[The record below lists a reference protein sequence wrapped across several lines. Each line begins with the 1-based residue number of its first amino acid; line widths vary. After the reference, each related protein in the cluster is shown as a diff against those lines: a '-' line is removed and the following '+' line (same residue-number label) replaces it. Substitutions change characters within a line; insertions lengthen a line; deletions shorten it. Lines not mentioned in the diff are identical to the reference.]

1 MTDERKRKELY
12 SNLLKDNY
20 DLPAYDKFTSDMTDE
35 NLRRELYDNLIA
47 DNYDLPAFEQFTSD
61 IIGDKLNTPAPTPQP
76 TAQQTTATA
85 QPKAPVKTVEQQ
97 SKERL
102 LDLAEKKFGT
112 RDENKLRQM
121 AQEQFGTTDPKEIQ
135 QIAKDYVQ
143 GGGMKPVQKKT
154 TPTTPTDPVQAAI
167 QEAYNTA
174 KATTSDPIKQG
185 EELANQLKQKA
196 VEMYGEENLPEL
208 TKNFQQAVKEETEN
222 RNVRE
227 QITNLSQDID
237 RLREEEVEKATDK
250 VIDEVAK
257 QKQKLNDKNSSIGDK
272 ARAAFRLNTMTGS
285 NTQGLYGP
293 NTGTIGQ
300 ELRNAN
306 VRQLDAA
313 KLILRDAKRMIAEAD
328 HNAQEGTFGKWW
340 ESSFAGGAA
349 RGFAQR
355 ITDLSTWDFGLSDV
369 EKGALLYDA
378 LNKADKG
385 EQLTPSEQALL
396 DAVTIN
402 ALTEQYFANQVGRG
416 YKAGQVS
423 AEAIPFMLE
432 MIINPASGIGTALS
446 SKLTRYAI
454 KRFGKAA
461 AKKGVKGFLAKAGTK
476 AVKYGTQAGGSILA
490 GGAMAT
496 TTGAGRTTAGAFERA
511 NEALMRGEKVDWGEA
526 WWDALKSSTISYSTE
541 MLGELFR
548 PIKSFI
554 GKGAGKLASSNFGKA
569 IRLDKVQRFID
580 DVSST
585 QLSQIVNDFEKNA
598 KWTGTFEE
606 YLEEVLDNTGQA
618 AFVGDQR
625 FRGADGRI
633 LFSNDPE
640 AVFNLENNIDT
651 FISVALLGGVFS
663 GIRTVGYRTPK
674 YKAKKEMINADEAGL
689 SAFNG
694 NSDLWNGFRNSLS
707 FGNVEEVKTVLRDV
721 MTNPDYTEQ
730 QKRAVWEY
738 AGKATAYKGI
748 LSSEQKRRAS
758 GEETQQQIDAE
769 MSFERGYN
777 SDEQAAH
784 DIALEMN
791 DEALGNRSAEERK
804 AAWDGVQQQIEDNA
818 DRVAETMRRDFANK
832 QHKTDGMVKE
842 VKVLDDEGNE
852 KVVYLVDGNVTML
865 QGGEQVDT
873 EQSDQQVYI
882 YDPQTDETKPIA
894 ATDIKGFVMAISHD
908 DLEEQI
914 QQARDLYVQQA
925 IDKAQGKITVN
936 IGDDIPLS
944 SGIMGK
950 VLAISEDG
958 EEITVGGIDE
968 NGNPQQEVMQRS
980 DLQAVADATAI
991 ESYYQRHPDIARA
1004 EESETAEEQQ
1014 PVAEE
1019 QQTETTEEQTPVAET
1034 ETPQEGEQP
1043 TQEDV
1048 IDDGFVGGI
1057 PAEYEKGMTLE
1068 WDDADGGRQTLIVT
1082 GNRFTRKPKAGGGME
1097 DVPDP
1102 EGRFYEVYD
1111 TAEGDLLHIH
1121 DSELER
1127 GMVGYYPATEEQPA
1141 EPTAETPAET
1151 PETPVEAET
1160 ESEAP
1165 ITPTEPQTSLTMPMR
1180 EVRGKQI
1187 PAYEQATPE
1196 QAHNYIYN
1204 TTGLDE
1210 ATADQFVQN
1219 QIDAADKH
1227 IADLQKR
1234 EPQIGTDIDAYQQAH
1249 DKWQDDMLRAQ
1260 ITKEQWE
1267 QVRELQHPTED
1278 NAGPQAPEAPQQPQ
1292 TLEQGP
1298 QQPAGVAQTNTE
1310 QEAEPTTEATPT
1322 AQQIYNDI
1330 TANSANPTGK
1340 IAATVQDRAKTL
1352 ATAKTKL
1359 DKAQADYDNAPY
1371 GKEENAMAKLDKAKA
1386 NYDAALADKQLWDE
1400 IKAQHD
1406 RVRNAALKEQQEKE
1420 KAAIEASEE
1429 RERQRQAEEL
1439 AKRQE
1444 QEERGANAAHPAIRE
1459 KWESAEKVDG
1469 YENEIALANGETI
1482 KGHYVLVESG
1492 AATPSHNPNNEFAR
1506 YEEFPVD
1513 ENGQTVNDRDYERDK
1528 QAQRITRQMADNY
1541 DSRALKD
1548 VPVVSNEGVVLSG
1561 NGRTMAGE
1569 LAAQQNTD
1577 GAYIEHLK
1585 KYPQQFGFTAEQVS
1599 AMQHPR
1605 VVFVADENLPYTTE
1619 TFAKFNAEEKKS
1631 QSRTEQAVKFGKTVD
1646 DATFGRII
1654 NTINRFD
1661 TIGDFYND
1669 PKAAPQALA
1678 ELHGAGVINDMQL
1691 AEMMDGDKIS
1701 ARGREILE
1709 NMLIGKAF
1717 ESNPDAIRQLAA
1729 FPSMRERVIT
1739 ALTEIS
1745 NNIHLGEDYSLE
1757 NELAEAIS
1765 LAYQARKSGIK
1776 AGEKVN
1782 GFARQQN
1789 LFPFDTGDTVAD
1801 YTNIIILSL
1810 GDCINDAKVSQ
1821 LKKALSLYNQ
1831 RAENSAA
1838 GQYDMFSGVIKT
1850 KEEIY
1855 KEVEEILNYG
1865 TKQEQQTALDAAD
1878 EQRKRDALQEREGE
1892 TGVQEDGVADG
1903 SDAGSGERLA
1913 NNGGII
1919 EQEEGLSEDEADDL
1933 ILASASR
1940 AKPIPQLPLPLTSA
1954 GWQSEFGNGLLQT
1967 PMGEVKLGENQFAKM
1982 IEKGRENEAGMIK
1995 PTLTDP
2001 DFVIEE
2007 ASQANDGNTERP
2019 SSYLFVKAF
2028 IGNDGK
2034 KHYFFK
2040 SVTVKK
2046 DGLEIN
2052 ISNHIDSAKRLRK
2065 SLKKGK
2071 LLYRFDGGAQTEQTP
2086 ASASVTT
2093 SPNDLQGVS
2102 DGKDT
2107 KKNAT
2112 DKKNVAN
2119 STESEQKNHTVTPA
2133 QYTTKRGK
2141 VLDMHLVTF
2150 GRELTK
2156 VEFAAGKEIAKQ
2168 NRGWWDRD
2176 RGGFMMRDEESAK
2189 QLAEALN
2196 NKEKVAD
2203 EQPLTLQDIKENN
2216 SETKDQSTEQEQPKQ
2231 EQTEEQPKAKS
2242 KWVNDEDADRFEELR
2257 QRMRKKLGGQMN
2269 MDIDPEIFSIGV
2281 EMSYLMLK
2289 KGARKFADFAKKMI
2303 EALGDAVRPYLKS
2316 FYNGARDLPE
2326 MESYAKELTPYDEVR
2341 TFDVENFDK
2350 EGAKDLVKTAATIV
2364 REQEVEKE
2372 AEQATEKIKKKRNK
2386 NRKENEKNPVSLQ
2399 NENQLDLFGGSQIKT
2414 ENNENT
2420 NVQTGTSETGRGGHQ
2435 PQQNEPMGGSTGNET
2450 ERPDGR
2456 GVGGRDKYDSG
2467 NDGVGGVGVSKLP
2480 AGEQRIESEQSK
2492 RNLNNNHAER
2502 GTDYAPKGVDARI
2515 EANIKA
2521 IELMQQLVESGQK
2534 ATPEQ
2539 MSVLRKYSGWGGLGK
2554 AFGNLTEIDGVK
2566 TTAGRLRD
2574 LLGDE
2579 GYEQANM
2586 SRNSAYFTPAHV
2598 IDTLWDIARALGF
2611 KGGNVLEGSAG
2622 IGNIIGL
2629 MPQDMSER
2637 SDIHAVEIDQTT
2649 GNILSLLY
2657 PDAKVD
2663 VQGFE
2668 ATQVKNGSV
2677 DLCITNV
2684 PFVTGLRVNDTTGDK
2699 DLSKKFH
2706 DIHDFCIAKN
2716 VRKLRDGGIGIF
2728 ITSSGTLDNS
2738 QKLRDW
2744 LVSEGNADVVGAFRL
2759 NNETFGGTAAT
2770 SDIIVI
2776 RKRVNGKKSAHAIDV
2791 LPITGERVAEYDTGE
2806 TKKVKGQEIR
2816 VVKNLS
2822 MDYNKYF
2829 VQHPEMMGGEMA
2841 FGFERGDNYRPTSK
2855 GLYPKRG
2862 VNQNERLQ
2870 SFVQS
2875 LQGFDDE
2882 AAAPVS
2888 IEANNN
2894 KVYESLGDDVK
2905 EGSMVVSN
2913 GQLCVARY
2921 GQAVPLNLNKNKVKG
2936 HTKEE
2941 CFNSYKKIKDA
2952 LSAVL
2957 EYQTTHEENDGL
2969 KPLLDELNNAYDNFV
2984 NVYGRLHKNMAIPF
2998 LKNDVDFANILALEK
3013 YNERIDVKTGERIA
3027 EYGKTDIFS
3036 KRVVEKEKTPS
3047 PTNVKDGITA
3057 SIYMHGRIDLP
3068 WIAEKITQSTGKPIS
3083 EKEVREEIINSGL
3096 GFENPATTQMEVSYE
3111 YLSGN
3116 VREKLQQANEAN
3128 GVEGQ
3133 EGKYSANIKALENVI
3148 PMNIPA
3154 HLIDFSIGSSWIT
3167 PELYEEYIKE
3177 RTDIDVKCVNVD
3189 GTWFMRKPHWR
3200 NEEKNRAMGVVSEKL
3215 NKTILGTELIEA
3227 AMTNRAIT
3235 VSETRKTWDGKR
3247 ETITDS
3253 DATSACANKVDEIRQ
3268 DFKDWA
3274 KAKMLSEPAFSEQI
3288 EQIYN
3293 EKFNNFVP
3301 KSIPEEYVPKHF
3313 GGAATIVDNKPF
3325 SLRPHQGKAA
3335 VRATTQPLLLAHEVG
3350 TGKTYTLITAA
3361 MEMRRLGTARKP
3373 MIVVQNSTVGQFV
3386 ESAKKLYPNAKVL
3399 TIDDKEHDEEGRKN
3413 FYAKIKY
3420 NDWDM
3425 IVVPQSV
3432 FERIPDSEERQMA
3445 FVADKIE
3452 EKEKALELLQDEDI
3466 DGSSWIVKQAE
3477 REINDLQAELTE
3489 LTAATSKKKKERDE
3503 KKDAIIRQ
3511 NAEVKA
3517 FEMLDR
3523 MTDNVENF
3531 DDMGID
3537 ALLVDEAHEYKHLGF
3552 ATAMQRGVKGIDPS
3566 YSKKA
3571 QGVYL
3576 KTQAVLEK
3584 NNGRNVVFATGT
3596 PISNTAAEIW
3606 TFMRYLMPADTMKD
3620 YGIYY
3625 FDDFVRNFGNL
3636 TQMLEFTTSGKF
3648 KENNRFAGYVNLPE
3662 LVRIWSGV
3670 ADTVLTKEA
3679 GGVND
3684 KIPEME
3690 GGKAKDIYLPQT
3702 KSLRA
3707 VMKYVKAEL
3716 DRFDNM
3722 TSKEKKKNRHIPL
3735 KMYGIAKAAAVDAR
3749 LVVSD
3754 AIDEPQSKT
3763 NEAVRQTLKSLEQTK
3778 SYNGTVAIFA
3788 DNYQNKRSGFNLYE
3802 DIRQKLIEAG
3812 IPAEQIVVMKSG
3824 MSVNKKLDIFDR
3836 VNRGEVRVI
3845 MGSTFTLGTGVNI
3858 QERLHTLIHL
3868 DAPNRPMD
3876 YTQRNGRILRQGNLH
3891 KEMGIPVRV
3900 LRFGVEDSLD
3910 VTAYQRL
3917 KTKGAIA
3924 DSIMNGKQ
3932 MLENSMEN
3940 RAIEEEEDVFGDTVA
3955 QLSGSE
3961 YAMLKNQA
3969 EKDVRKYE
3977 NKKKQWEADQ
3987 TYCHNEIPRLEST
4000 LRNYDRR
4007 LKQAEEASQKVEQ
4020 SKEQHKGQSPAIVI
4034 DGKTYPNIE
4043 ALADF
4048 IKEFNKKV
4056 KEAENSIREN
4066 PYGTSEKKLTIKIN
4080 VGGFNFTFNTKL
4092 SYETASEQ
4100 GNLFNA
4106 IRRKMTYDCEE
4117 LSMEDTPVKQSLLR
4131 VGLEDILENVVSGK
4145 EFAERVEKLK
4155 QSIAKTQESLK
4166 QVKAREGKPFEFTK
4180 ELETAHRR
4188 FDEYSELMKKEMAE
4202 KEQKYA
4208 EVDAEVDA
4216 ATEVTEAEEVS
4227 EEETDSP
4234 VYRDEDTTPPDPWL
4248 STYEESLASARR
4260 FGYTKKQHDA
4270 FIERSRRYTRKFIAD
4285 AVAKL
4290 NLTDDVQVVET
4301 IDEVQG
4307 LTEQEREKRRKKRG
4321 WYDPKTNR
4329 IVIIL
4334 ENHHSRDDVLK
4345 TILHEGAGHYGL
4357 RKMFGKHFDDFLD
4370 NVYEHSET
4378 EIRRAITKLARD
4390 KYNYDFRRAT
4400 EEYLATMAEGMESD
4414 LRYDTLGGNS
4424 DELPEQFWS
4433 WQKIKDLFWE
4443 MMSKIGLKIKSWFY
4457 GSIGE
4462 NELRYVLWSSYQRL
4476 KYPGR
4481 YRDFVRTAEDVV
4493 MQEELKV
4500 GDFEQPAEERRGWW
4514 EKSEAEEKEEVIED
4528 MGLNDEDAERL
4539 RKEMEKE
4546 ETRKRTPEN
4555 QTWRKLKERHPNDL
4569 VMLSDGKGFYSM
4581 YGEDAERVAKL
4592 LGIVLRKTKEKGGV
4606 YVISFPERDLDGYLH
4621 KLINAGH
4628 RVAVGETLDADKVS
4642 EDVAEYERRAPI
4654 KPYPVQKNTE
4664 QGDDVYFRDEDDDG
4678 DNFTDRDRAIARDE
4692 YERIVATGGYQF
4704 QEAMQDSML
4713 GLRKAMQA
4721 ILGAGKDF
4729 RIEEVPGNENA
4740 YLAENRMS
4748 STNKAEQHYYYV
4760 LYMKPLLKA
4769 IHLIAGNS
4777 EAKRQELAD
4786 YMMAKHGLERNLKF
4800 AERDFAE
4807 YQKEYPATNKTID
4820 DYRDR
4825 DYAGLTALTGETNV
4839 AAAEAKAQMMVDE
4852 YEANHDVTL
4861 LWEATKRATGV
4872 TLAKIYRSGL
4882 LSKESYEQ
4890 IRDQFDY
4897 YIPLQGF
4904 DETTSDEVY
4913 GYLTSRKG
4921 PFGSP
4926 IKHAEG
4932 RTSKADD
4939 PIATIALMADKAI
4952 QQANRNEMKKL
4963 FLNFVENHPSDLVSV
4978 SKLWLHKDAATGD
4991 WVPVFPDIEADDT
5004 PAEVERKVEEFET
5017 KMQQLAEQHP
5027 KEYKS
5032 GMDAKNFPYRV
5043 LPENRNEHQVLVKR
5057 NGETFVLTINGNP
5070 RAAQALNGLTN
5081 PDVKTGGFIGGIK
5094 KAAQFV
5100 NHQLSAF
5107 YTTRNPD
5114 FVVSNFFRDM
5124 LYSNCMTWVKEGGNY
5139 ALNFHKNFG
5148 KFNPVTMR
5156 WLFGKW
5162 NKGTLDDSKPIEY
5175 MFKQFMLNGGETG
5188 YTNVRDIEAH
5198 KREIARELKRQSST
5212 TRQVWSALGKQLDLL
5227 NESVENCARFA
5238 AFITSIEMGRSLER
5252 SIYDAKEVS
5261 VNFNKK
5267 GSGDKMIGSKGQD
5280 RNYLGLL
5287 FNPKTYFNK
5296 KDRIELLAQSGSYL
5310 SGAGRLLY
5318 VFWNAGLQGMTN
5330 FGRAAKRHPA
5340 KFTAGAAAIFTL
5352 GAVIPL
5358 IAKALWG
5365 GDDDDENAYYNLPEY
5380 VRRSNICIGAGDL
5393 WITIPLP
5400 PEFRAIYGMGELA
5413 TGVITGEEHYSKG
5426 ETARQIISQGSQI
5439 LPLDFMEGGGGWHA
5453 FIPTAVKPIVEA
5465 SSNKSWVGLPIYKDT
5480 PYNQNDPEFTKAYKS
5495 ADKNIVGASRWLND
5509 LTGGDDFKKGAI
5521 DINPSKVE
5529 YVLNG
5534 YLGGYFKVPNQ
5545 LVKMAETAFGDREF
5559 EWKNMIMANRLVKSG
5574 DERTANRKLQN
5585 EFFNLKAE
5593 YEETKRLLK
5602 KYENA
5607 ANEGV
5612 LKYAEKLDYL
5622 ENSKEYGRY
5631 LIFDEYKKDIDG
5643 AYKAMNEAEDE
5654 EIYKASENEYY
5665 EYLRELVDAIH
5676 RYEKGEDVNSIL
5688 NYQSN

>member
-12 SNLLKDNY
+12 NNLLKDNY
-20 DLPAYDKFTSDMTDE
+20 DLPAYDKFTSDMADD
-35 NLRRELYDNLIA
+35 NLRRELYDNLIE

-61 IIGDKLNTPAPTPQP
+61 IIGDKLNAPTPQP
-76 TAQQTTATA
+76 TAKQTTATTQPTA
-85 QPKAPVKTVEQQ
+85 QPKPRMTVEQQ
-97 SKERL
+97 SKEGL

-121 AQEQFGTTDPKEIQ
+121 AQQQFGTTDPKEMIQ

-222 RNVRE
+222 RKEKQLIDQLHNLRDDVRKE
-227 QITNLSQDID
+227 
-237 RLREEEVEKATDK
+237 
-250 VIDEVAK
+250 
-257 QKQKLNDKNSSIGDK
+257 LN
-272 ARAAFRLNTMTGS
+272 AR
-285 NTQGLYGP
+285 
-293 NTGTIGQ
+293 GT
-300 ELRNAN
+300 
-306 VRQLDAA
+306 QLDNEAISSNWGDRPMGGGPLVHTFNSITVNGRLGDSRWKQLNAANNALANADRMWREMNTKGGVHDLGAA
-313 KLILRDAKRMIAEAD
+313 KFI
-328 HNAQEGTFGKWW
+328 
-340 ESSFAGGAA
+340 
-349 RGFAQR
+349 RGLDKLGDPR
-355 ITDLSTWDFGLSDV
+355 TWDFGMM
-369 EKGALLYDA
+369 EGIDA
-378 LNKADKG
+378 TELMATLNKADAG
-385 EQLTPSEQALL
+385 EELTKEEKMLL
-396 DAVTIN
+396 DAKAIEMAT
-402 ALTEQYFANQVGRG
+402 QMYFDSGANGWF
-416 YKAGQVS
+416 KAGEVT
-423 AEAIPFMLE
+423 ADAIPFMLE
-432 MIINPASGIGTALS
+432 FFINPASKLGRSAQS
-446 SKLTRYAI
+446 MLTRYAL
-454 KRFGKAA
+454 KRFSKQALKHFGKEAVLGNA
-461 AKKGVKGFLAKAGTK
+461 MRFGGRVLAD
-476 AVKYGTQAGGSILA
+476 A
-490 GGAMAT
+490 GGAGILT
-496 TTGAGRTTAGAFERA
+496 TTTSFSRVAAGTASRTAGQMNINRDSEGNFVYSGRTEKEKPTTAF
-511 NEALMRGEKVDWGEA
+511 
-526 WWDALKSSTISYSTE
+526 LKSFGDVFSQNDS
-541 MLGELFR
+541 ELFGAYFS
-548 PIKSFI
+548 PLLKA
-554 GKGAGKLASSNFGKA
+554 GGTLLEKGAMSKFGQHL
-569 IRLDKVQRFID
+569 RLDKVYGLID
-580 DVSST
+580 NISS
-585 QLSQIVNDFEKNA
+585 SKWANVVKDFEKNTN
-598 KWTGTFEE
+598 WNGTIEE
-606 YLEEVLDNTGQA
+606 FAEELVGGVENA
-618 AFVGDQR
+618 IMVGDQTL
-625 FRGADGRI
+625 DT
-633 LFSNDPE
+633 DPE
-640 AVFNLENNIDT
+640 TGVFNTENMLET
-651 FISVALLGGVFS
+651 LRSVAVMGGAFS
-663 GIRTVGYRTPK
+663 VAKTANYRTPK
-674 YKAKKEMINADEAGL
+674 HQAKNAMVNADEAGL

-694 NSDLWNGFRNSLS
+694 NQNAWGEIRNTIA
-707 FGNVEEVKTVLRDV
+707 FGNYRDV
-721 MTNPDYTEQ
+721 PTRIAELMANHDISKE
-730 QKRAVWEY
+730 QKRAILDY
-738 AGKATAYKGI
+738 YKATYKYKGI
-748 LSSEQKRRAS
+748 VEADKARKGEISEQKIKIENS
-758 GEETQQQIDAE
+758 Y
-769 MSFERGYN
+769 ERGYN
-777 SDEQAAH
+777 SDEQTAH

-804 AAWDGVQQQIEDNA
+804 AAWDGVQQSIEDQA
-818 DRVAETMRRDFANK
+818 DLVATQMRREMAK
-832 QHKTDGMVKE
+832 TQHRADQMVKE
-842 VKVLDDEGNE
+842 VNIIDEDDPN
-852 KVVYLVDGNVTML
+852 KDKTVYLIDGNVTML
-865 QGGEQVDT
+865 QGGKDVDT
-873 EQSDQQVYI
+873 ENSDQMVTI
-882 YDPQTDETKPIA
+882 YDPNTGEKKAISSGE
-894 ATDIKGFVMAISHD
+894 IRGFVSVMSAD
-908 DLEEQI
+908 DVDAQI
-914 QQARDLYVQQA
+914 QNARDSFVQQA
-925 IDKAQGKITVN
+925 IDKAQGKISVN
-936 IGDDIPLS
+936 IGDEIPLS

-958 EEITVGGIDE
+958 EEITIGGIDE

-991 ESYYQRHPDIARA
+991 ESYYQRHPNVARV
-1004 EESETAEEQQ
+1004 EESKTAEPQA
-1014 PVAEE
+1014 VSEE
-1019 QQTETTEEQTPVAET
+1019 QQTETTEEQTPGSEET
-1034 ETPQEGEQP
+1034 EQQTTEETPQTNTVPQGYVEGVP
-1043 TQEDV
+1043 
-1048 IDDGFVGGI
+1048 DD
-1057 PAEYEKGMTLE
+1057 YT
-1068 WDDADGGRQTLIVT
+1068 
-1082 GNRFTRKPKAGGGME
+1082 NGME
-1097 DVPDP
+1097 VTFNEDGELRHAVVLRRVRYKNGQFTPDENGNIVELITDSDDVVHKYVSELNNAIESYYVAPL
-1102 EGRFYEVYD
+1102 ED
-1111 TAEGDLLHIH
+1111 TA
-1121 DSELER
+1121 
-1127 GMVGYYPATEEQPA
+1127 A

-1151 PETPVEAET
+1151 PQTPVEAET

-1180 EVRGKQI
+1180 EVKGKQI
-1187 PAYEQATPE
+1187 PAYEQATTE
-1196 QAHNYIYN
+1196 QTYDYVYN
-1204 TTGLDE
+1204 QAGLNEQEADKFVQNKLDE
-1210 ATADQFVQN
+1210 AEKALATAQSG
-1219 QIDAADKH
+1219 
-1227 IADLQKR
+1227 
-1234 EPQIGTDIDAYQQAH
+1234 EPQIGTDIDNYKAQHAKWEQDLQAAQRN
-1249 DKWQDDMLRAQ
+1249 KDM
-1260 ITKEQWE
+1260 WE
-1267 QVRELQHPTED
+1267 QVKAMRGIED
-1278 NAGPQAPEAPQQPQ
+1278 VQTPETP
-1292 TLEQGP
+1292 
-1298 QQPAGVAQTNTE
+1298 V
-1310 QEAEPTTEATPT
+1310 EPTTPTETEPVAETETTPVAEGST
-1322 AQQIYNDI
+1322 EPLTQAQQIYNDI

-1352 ATAKTKL
+1352 AAAKTKL

-1371 GKEENAMAKLDKAKA
+1371 GKEENALAKLDKAKA
-1386 NYDAALADKQLWDE
+1386 DYDAALADKQLWDE

-1406 RVRNAALKEQQEKE
+1406 KVRNAALKEQQEKE

-1444 QEERGANAAHPAIRE
+1444 QAQRGANAAHPAIRE

-1469 YENEIALANGETI
+1469 FENEIALANGETI

-1492 AATPSHNPNNEFAR
+1492 AATPSHDPNNEFAR
-1506 YEEFPVD
+1506 YEGFPVD

-1548 VPVVSNEGVVLSG
+1548 VPVVSNDGVVLSG

-1605 VVFVADENLPYTTE
+1605 VVFVADENLPYTTD

-1631 QSRTEQAVKFGKTVD
+1631 QSRTEQAVKLGKTVD

-1757 NELAEAIS
+1757 NELAEAIN
-1765 LAYQARKSGIK
+1765 LTYQARKSGIK

-1810 GDCINDAKVSQ
+1810 GDRLNDDKVSA

-1831 RAENSAA
+1831 KAENSAA

-1865 TKQEQQTALDAAD
+1865 TKQEQQSALDAAD
-1878 EQRKRDALQEREGE
+1878 EQRKRNALQEREGE

-1903 SDAGSGERLA
+1903 SDAGAEPAGRGTEPDGTVEEIHGTQVQQADEEIEGEGAFLKPKVELERFRSLRQALADGYANNDKEAIQKAVDDLKQYVSEGLDTDDTYSEEIDDYEGNDPIMLANRYITHLYQDRYVDDDKDQEYIRTGLRSDMRTESSAPQPIELTEGGESTAKSKPSLTDVIKTLAEKGKTFASRIYQRSFFDVAQTPEFMKELGVSGEKFTVSYGTISRHFGKDA
-1913 NNGGII
+1913 
-1919 EQEEGLSEDEADDL
+1919 EHELSESEWEQLQDAITKPFAITKYFDDKNHQNL
-1933 ILASASR
+1933 KGYRLYTI
-1940 AKPIPQLPLPLTSA
+1940 IP
-1954 GWQSEFGNGLLQT
+1954 
-1967 PMGEVKLGENQFAKM
+1967 
-1982 IEKGRENEAGMIK
+1982 KGKG
-1995 PTLTDP
+1995 
-2001 DFVIEE
+2001 FVVVGV
-2007 ASQANDGNTERP
+2007 D
-2019 SSYLFVKAF
+2019 
-2028 IGNDGK
+2028 
-2034 KHYFFK
+2034 
-2040 SVTVKK
+2040 VKK
-2046 DGLEIN
+2046 VNQGKNKPVLEIN
-2052 ISNHIDSAKRLRK
+2052 SISTVF
-2065 SLKKGK
+2065 GK
-2071 LLYRFDGGAQTEQTP
+2071 DGGITGFEEEIYRSENINPQQAALLERPNSSQYP
-2086 ASASVTT
+2086 SVGDF
-2093 SPNDLQGVS
+2093 S
-2102 DGKDT
+2102 GKDT
-2107 KKNAT
+2107 KNSETDQKNI
-2112 DKKNVAN
+2112 AN
-2119 STESEQKNHTVTPA
+2119 NTESEQKNYTITPA
-2133 QYTTKRGK
+2133 QYTTKRNK

-2156 VEFAAGKEIAKQ
+2156 GELAAGKEIAKQ
-2168 NRGWWDRD
+2168 NRGWYDRD

-2196 NKEKVAD
+2196 DKEKVAD
-2203 EQPLTLQDIKENN
+2203 EQPLSLQDIKETNN
-2216 SETKDQSTEQEQPKQ
+2216 EAEQSQSPETKEQSTELEQPKQ
-2231 EQTEEQPKAKS
+2231 EQTEEQPKGS
-2242 KWVNDEDADRFEELR
+2242 SWVDDEDKARFDELKE
-2257 QRMRKKLGGQMN
+2257 MLRKKLGGQLN
-2269 MDIDPEIFSIGV
+2269 MGFDPEAFSAGV
-2281 EMSYLMLK
+2281 EMSYLVIK
-2289 KGARKFADFAKKMI
+2289 HGARKFADFAKKMI

-2326 MESYAKELTPYDEVR
+2326 MESYAKELTPYDEVSA
-2341 TFDVENFDK
+2341 FDVENFDK

-2372 AEQATEKIKKKRNK
+2372 AEQATEKIKKKRNE
-2386 NRKENEKNPVSLQ
+2386 NRKENEKKSVSLQ
-2399 NENQLDLFGGSQIKT
+2399 NGNQLDLFGGSQIKT
-2414 ENNENT
+2414 KNDENT
-2420 NVQTGTSETGRGGHQ
+2420 NVQTGTSETGRGGYQ

-2554 AFGNLTEIDGVK
+2554 AFSNLTEIDGVK

-2586 SRNSAYFTPAHV
+2586 SRNSAFFTPAHI

-2611 KGGNVLEGSAG
+2611 RGGNVLEGSAG

-2637 SDIHAVEIDQTT
+2637 SNIHAVEIDQTT

-2657 PDAKVD
+2657 PDAKVE

-3722 TSKEKKKNRHIPL
+3722 TGKEKKKNRHIPL
-3735 KMYGIAKAAAVDAR
+3735 TMYGIAKAAAVDAR

-3763 NEAVRQTLKSLEQTK
+3763 NEAVRQTLDSLEQTK

-3876 YTQRNGRILRQGNLH
+3876 G
-3891 KEMGIPVRV
+3891 
-3900 LRFGVEDSLD
+3900 
-3910 VTAYQRL
+3910 
-3917 KTKGAIA
+3917 
-3924 DSIMNGKQ
+3924 
-3932 MLENSMEN
+3932 
-3940 RAIEEEEDVFGDTVA
+3940 
-3955 QLSGSE
+3955 
-3961 YAMLKNQA
+3961 
-3969 EKDVRKYE
+3969 
-3977 NKKKQWEADQ
+3977 
-3987 TYCHNEIPRLEST
+3987 
-4000 LRNYDRR
+4000 
-4007 LKQAEEASQKVEQ
+4007 
-4020 SKEQHKGQSPAIVI
+4020 
-4034 DGKTYPNIE
+4034 
-4043 ALADF
+4043 
-4048 IKEFNKKV
+4048 
-4056 KEAENSIREN
+4056 
-4066 PYGTSEKKLTIKIN
+4066 
-4080 VGGFNFTFNTKL
+4080 
-4092 SYETASEQ
+4092 
-4100 GNLFNA
+4100 
-4106 IRRKMTYDCEE
+4106 
-4117 LSMEDTPVKQSLLR
+4117 
-4131 VGLEDILENVVSGK
+4131 
-4145 EFAERVEKLK
+4145 
-4155 QSIAKTQESLK
+4155 
-4166 QVKAREGKPFEFTK
+4166 
-4180 ELETAHRR
+4180 
-4188 FDEYSELMKKEMAE
+4188 
-4202 KEQKYA
+4202 
-4208 EVDAEVDA
+4208 
-4216 ATEVTEAEEVS
+4216 
-4227 EEETDSP
+4227 
-4234 VYRDEDTTPPDPWL
+4234 
-4248 STYEESLASARR
+4248 
-4260 FGYTKKQHDA
+4260 
-4270 FIERSRRYTRKFIAD
+4270 
-4285 AVAKL
+4285 
-4290 NLTDDVQVVET
+4290 
-4301 IDEVQG
+4301 
-4307 LTEQEREKRRKKRG
+4307 
-4321 WYDPKTNR
+4321 
-4329 IVIIL
+4329 
-4334 ENHHSRDDVLK
+4334 
-4345 TILHEGAGHYGL
+4345 
-4357 RKMFGKHFDDFLD
+4357 
-4370 NVYEHSET
+4370 
-4378 EIRRAITKLARD
+4378 
-4390 KYNYDFRRAT
+4390 
-4400 EEYLATMAEGMESD
+4400 
-4414 LRYDTLGGNS
+4414 
-4424 DELPEQFWS
+4424 
-4433 WQKIKDLFWE
+4433 
-4443 MMSKIGLKIKSWFY
+4443 
-4457 GSIGE
+4457 
-4462 NELRYVLWSSYQRL
+4462 
-4476 KYPGR
+4476 
-4481 YRDFVRTAEDVV
+4481 
-4493 MQEELKV
+4493 
-4500 GDFEQPAEERRGWW
+4500 
-4514 EKSEAEEKEEVIED
+4514 
-4528 MGLNDEDAERL
+4528 
-4539 RKEMEKE
+4539 
-4546 ETRKRTPEN
+4546 
-4555 QTWRKLKERHPNDL
+4555 
-4569 VMLSDGKGFYSM
+4569 
-4581 YGEDAERVAKL
+4581 
-4592 LGIVLRKTKEKGGV
+4592 
-4606 YVISFPERDLDGYLH
+4606 
-4621 KLINAGH
+4621 
-4628 RVAVGETLDADKVS
+4628 
-4642 EDVAEYERRAPI
+4642 
-4654 KPYPVQKNTE
+4654 
-4664 QGDDVYFRDEDDDG
+4664 
-4678 DNFTDRDRAIARDE
+4678 
-4692 YERIVATGGYQF
+4692 
-4704 QEAMQDSML
+4704 
-4713 GLRKAMQA
+4713 
-4721 ILGAGKDF
+4721 
-4729 RIEEVPGNENA
+4729 
-4740 YLAENRMS
+4740 
-4748 STNKAEQHYYYV
+4748 
-4760 LYMKPLLKA
+4760 
-4769 IHLIAGNS
+4769 
-4777 EAKRQELAD
+4777 
-4786 YMMAKHGLERNLKF
+4786 
-4800 AERDFAE
+4800 
-4807 YQKEYPATNKTID
+4807 
-4820 DYRDR
+4820 
-4825 DYAGLTALTGETNV
+4825 
-4839 AAAEAKAQMMVDE
+4839 
-4852 YEANHDVTL
+4852 
-4861 LWEATKRATGV
+4861 
-4872 TLAKIYRSGL
+4872 
-4882 LSKESYEQ
+4882 
-4890 IRDQFDY
+4890 
-4897 YIPLQGF
+4897 
-4904 DETTSDEVY
+4904 
-4913 GYLTSRKG
+4913 
-4921 PFGSP
+4921 
-4926 IKHAEG
+4926 
-4932 RTSKADD
+4932 
-4939 PIATIALMADKAI
+4939 
-4952 QQANRNEMKKL
+4952 
-4963 FLNFVENHPSDLVSV
+4963 
-4978 SKLWLHKDAATGD
+4978 
-4991 WVPVFPDIEADDT
+4991 
-5004 PAEVERKVEEFET
+5004 
-5017 KMQQLAEQHP
+5017 
-5027 KEYKS
+5027 
-5032 GMDAKNFPYRV
+5032 
-5043 LPENRNEHQVLVKR
+5043 
-5057 NGETFVLTINGNP
+5057 
-5070 RAAQALNGLTN
+5070 
-5081 PDVKTGGFIGGIK
+5081 
-5094 KAAQFV
+5094 
-5100 NHQLSAF
+5100 
-5107 YTTRNPD
+5107 
-5114 FVVSNFFRDM
+5114 
-5124 LYSNCMTWVKEGGNY
+5124 
-5139 ALNFHKNFG
+5139 
-5148 KFNPVTMR
+5148 
-5156 WLFGKW
+5156 
-5162 NKGTLDDSKPIEY
+5162 
-5175 MFKQFMLNGGETG
+5175 
-5188 YTNVRDIEAH
+5188 
-5198 KREIARELKRQSST
+5198 
-5212 TRQVWSALGKQLDLL
+5212 
-5227 NESVENCARFA
+5227 
-5238 AFITSIEMGRSLER
+5238 
-5252 SIYDAKEVS
+5252 
-5261 VNFNKK
+5261 
-5267 GSGDKMIGSKGQD
+5267 
-5280 RNYLGLL
+5280 
-5287 FNPKTYFNK
+5287 
-5296 KDRIELLAQSGSYL
+5296 
-5310 SGAGRLLY
+5310 
-5318 VFWNAGLQGMTN
+5318 
-5330 FGRAAKRHPA
+5330 
-5340 KFTAGAAAIFTL
+5340 
-5352 GAVIPL
+5352 
-5358 IAKALWG
+5358 
-5365 GDDDDENAYYNLPEY
+5365 
-5380 VRRSNICIGAGDL
+5380 
-5393 WITIPLP
+5393 
-5400 PEFRAIYGMGELA
+5400 
-5413 TGVITGEEHYSKG
+5413 
-5426 ETARQIISQGSQI
+5426 
-5439 LPLDFMEGGGGWHA
+5439 
-5453 FIPTAVKPIVEA
+5453 
-5465 SSNKSWVGLPIYKDT
+5465 
-5480 PYNQNDPEFTKAYKS
+5480 
-5495 ADKNIVGASRWLND
+5495 
-5509 LTGGDDFKKGAI
+5509 
-5521 DINPSKVE
+5521 
-5529 YVLNG
+5529 
-5534 YLGGYFKVPNQ
+5534 
-5545 LVKMAETAFGDREF
+5545 
-5559 EWKNMIMANRLVKSG
+5559 
-5574 DERTANRKLQN
+5574 
-5585 EFFNLKAE
+5585 
-5593 YEETKRLLK
+5593 
-5602 KYENA
+5602 
-5607 ANEGV
+5607 
-5612 LKYAEKLDYL
+5612 
-5622 ENSKEYGRY
+5622 
-5631 LIFDEYKKDIDG
+5631 
-5643 AYKAMNEAEDE
+5643 
-5654 EIYKASENEYY
+5654 
-5665 EYLRELVDAIH
+5665 
-5676 RYEKGEDVNSIL
+5676 
-5688 NYQSN
+5688 